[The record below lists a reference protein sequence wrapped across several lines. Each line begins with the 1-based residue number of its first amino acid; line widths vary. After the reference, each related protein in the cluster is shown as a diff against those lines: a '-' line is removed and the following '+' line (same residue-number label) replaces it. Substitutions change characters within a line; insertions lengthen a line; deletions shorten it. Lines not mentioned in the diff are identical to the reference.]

1 MQWPSLL
8 AIDEQMVEARIRLIL
23 PMHQAFS
30 SIQEFQNYPEICHT
44 NFRSWWIFGRSIWRG
59 ICSNVSNFT
68 NNSHELEGNENFLW
82 MEFQVSNELA
92 VLPTLLIWILRE
104 IDFGINE
111 AAKTAILYD
120 HFSSSEFLIFDI
132 IMWEIPKKSQS
143 VQNG

>member
-1 MQWPSLL
+1 
-8 AIDEQMVEARIRLIL
+8 
-23 PMHQAFS
+23 
-30 SIQEFQNYPEICHT
+30 
-44 NFRSWWIFGRSIWRG
+44 
-59 ICSNVSNFT
+59 
-68 NNSHELEGNENFLW
+68 

-132 IMWEIPKKSQS
+132 IMWEIPKKS
-143 VQNG
+143 